1 MPIAGVNIARAL
13 TNAIGAALSTTG
25 HRAVRGFKRLISS
38 QDDVDLV
45 EKEQPHTATI
55 DLVFRFF
62 CQWMYYCYADFGKL
76 D

>member
-13 TNAIGAALSTTG
+13 TNAIGAPLSTTG

-38 QDDVDLV
+38 QDDGDVDLV

-55 DLVFRFF
+55 DF
-62 CQWMYYCYADFGKL
+62 
-76 D
+76 